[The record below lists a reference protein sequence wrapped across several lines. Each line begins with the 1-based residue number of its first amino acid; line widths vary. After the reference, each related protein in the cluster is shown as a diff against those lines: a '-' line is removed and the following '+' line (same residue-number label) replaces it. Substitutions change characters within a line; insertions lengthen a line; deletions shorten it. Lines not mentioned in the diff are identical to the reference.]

1 VVAGVLAGARPARDL
16 AGEAVAMRAEMA
28 RHKPPTGPL
37 DAKLL
42 PGGLVDLEFTVHL
55 TQLRHR
61 TGLDPHLGTAIGAL
75 VGEGL
80 LPAGLAAAN
89 DLLTRL
95 LVVLRLVAPD
105 AAAPPPATRDLI
117 ARALRVEGWEA
128 VLAALDA
135 TRQEVEAAWAGTT
148 GDGHG

>member
-1 VVAGVLAGARPARDL
+1 VLGGARPARDL

-61 TGLDPHLGTAIGAL
+61 TGLDPHLGSAIEAL
-75 VGEGL
+75 VAAGL

-105 AAAPPPATRDLI
+105 AATPPPATRELI
-117 ARALRVEGWEA
+117 ARALRLADWAA
-128 VLAALDA
+128 VLVAFDA
-135 TRQEVEAAWAGTT
+135 TRQEVAAAWTGTT
-148 GDGHG
+148 GDADG